1 MVIVNSLCI
10 LLSEGKR
17 LIMKA
22 LICTNFKKEKSL
34 AVLPE
39 LINKL
44 SDFSIVPIMP
54 ENAQSFFKN
63 DNVTYMDSLAAMDE
77 CDVFITVGGD
87 GTILKWGKKA
97 AVLDKPLL
105 GINTGRLGFMTALET
120 DEFDKIIALKEQKYH
135 ISRRMLMNAEFICSD
150 SRKRYIAL
158 NDIVLSKGSYSKLP
172 EFNVAING
180 VTVSRIRADGIIFS
194 TPTGSTAY
202 ALSAGGPII
211 EPTIECME
219 MTPLCAHTLL
229 NRPMIFSGN
238 DVITVSFKGYEGSD
252 VSASVDGDSGIVFSE
267 GDIIRITKSDTVLQ
281 LIDINGD
288 SFYNS
293 VNNKLI
299 QPFK

>member
-1 MVIVNSLCI
+1 MKSTFICI
-10 LLSEGKR
+10 
-17 LIMKA
+17 
-22 LICTNFKKEKSL
+22 NFKKEKSL
-34 AVLPE
+34 AVLPDLISE
-39 LINKL
+39 LL
-44 SDFSIVPIMP
+44 
-54 ENAQSFFKN
+54 KN
-63 DNVTYMDSLAAMDE
+63 DITPLMTETAKTHFDCNDVIYCDEITAMDK
-77 CDVFITVGGD
+77 CDVFITIGGD

-97 AVLDKPLL
+97 ATLNKPLL

-120 DEFDKIIALKEQKYH
+120 NEFSKISALKNDKYY
-135 ISRRMLMNAEFICSD
+135 ISNRMLMNAEFISEN
-150 SRKRYIAL
+150 SNKRYTAL

-172 EFNVAING
+172 EFNVEING
-180 VTVSRIRADGIIFS
+180 MTISRLRADGIIFS

-238 DVITVSFKGYEGSD
+238 DVITVSFKGYEGSC
-252 VSASVDGDSGIVFSE
+252 VTASVDGDSGIEFSE

-281 LIDINGD
+281 LIDINGG

>member
-1 MVIVNSLCI
+1 
-10 LLSEGKR
+10 
-17 LIMKA
+17 MKT
-22 LICTNFKKEKSL
+22 LICANFKKEKSL
-34 AVLPE
+34 NVLPK
-39 LINKL
+39 LIDKL
-44 SDFSIVPIMP
+44 VYFGISPIMIKSARLSY
-54 ENAQSFFKN
+54 NN
-63 DNVTYMDSLAAMDE
+63 DKVIYCNEADAMVE
-77 CDVFITVGGD
+77 CDIFITVGGD

-97 AVLDKPLL
+97 AILKKPLL

-120 DEFDKIIALKEQKYH
+120 DEFDKLSSLIGGKYH
-135 ISRRMLMNAEFICSD
+135 ISKRMLMNAEFIGSNKKC
-150 SRKRYIAL
+150 YLAL
-158 NDIVLSKGSYSKLP
+158 NDIVLSKCSYSKLP
-172 EFNVAING
+172 EFIVEING
-180 VTVSRIRADGIIFS
+180 VTVSKIRADGIIFS

-211 EPTIECME
+211 EPTVECME

-238 DVITVSFKGYEGSD
+238 DVITVKFKGYEGSD
-252 VSASVDGDSGIVFSE
+252 VTVSVDGESGIVFSE
-267 GDIIRITKSDTVLQ
+267 GDIIRITKSDTVLH

>member
-1 MVIVNSLCI
+1 
-10 LLSEGKR
+10 
-17 LIMKA
+17 MKT
-22 LICTNFKKEKSL
+22 LICANFKKEKSL
-34 AVLPE
+34 NVLPK
-39 LINKL
+39 LIDKL
-44 SDFSIVPIMP
+44 VYFGISPIMIKSARLSY
-54 ENAQSFFKN
+54 NN
-63 DNVTYMDSLAAMDE
+63 DKVIYCNEADAMVE
-77 CDVFITVGGD
+77 CDIFITVGGD

-97 AVLDKPLL
+97 AILKKPLL

-120 DEFDKIIALKEQKYH
+120 DEFDKLSSLIGGKYH
-135 ISRRMLMNAEFICSD
+135 ISKRMLMNAEFIGSNKKC
-150 SRKRYIAL
+150 YLAL

-172 EFNVAING
+172 EFIVEING
-180 VTVSRIRADGIIFS
+180 VTVSKIRADGIIFS

-211 EPTIECME
+211 EPTVECME

-238 DVITVSFKGYEGSD
+238 DVITVKFKGYEGSD
-252 VSASVDGDSGIVFSE
+252 VTVSVDGESGIVFSE
-267 GDIIRITKSDTVLQ
+267 GDIIRITKSDTVLH

>member
-1 MVIVNSLCI
+1 
-10 LLSEGKR
+10 
-17 LIMKA
+17 MKS
-22 LICTNFKKEKSL
+22 LICANFKKEKSL
-34 AVLPE
+34 NVLPNLTE
-39 LINKL
+39 KL
-44 SDFSIVPIMP
+44 VHFGITPIMT
-54 ENAQSFFKN
+54 EEANLRYSDDRVEYRNEA
-63 DNVTYMDSLAAMDE
+63 DAMED
-77 CDVFITVGGD
+77 CDIFITVGGD

-97 AVLDKPLL
+97 ANLKKPLL
-105 GINTGRLGFMTALET
+105 GINTGRLGFMTALEI
-120 DEFDKIIALKEQKYH
+120 DEFDKLNSLKDGNYH
-135 ISRRMLMNAEFICSD
+135 ISKRMLMNAEFIGGNQKC
-150 SRKRYIAL
+150 YLAL

-172 EFNVAING
+172 EFIVEING

-211 EPTIECME
+211 EPTVECME

-238 DVITVSFKGYEGSD
+238 DVITVRFKGYEGSD
-252 VSASVDGDSGIVFSE
+252 VTVSVDGDSGIVFSE
-267 GDIIRITKSDTVLQ
+267 GDIIRITKSDTMLH

>member
-1 MVIVNSLCI
+1 
-10 LLSEGKR
+10 
-17 LIMKA
+17 MKT
-22 LICTNFKKEKSL
+22 LICANFKKEKSL
-34 AVLPE
+34 NVLPK
-39 LINKL
+39 LIDKL
-44 SDFSIVPIMP
+44 VYFGISPIMI
-54 ENAQSFFKN
+54 ESAQLSYNN
-63 DNVTYMDSLAAMDE
+63 DKVIYCNEADAMVE
-77 CDVFITVGGD
+77 CDIFITVGGD

-97 AVLDKPLL
+97 AILKKPLL

-120 DEFDKIIALKEQKYH
+120 DEFDKLSSLIGGKYH
-135 ISRRMLMNAEFICSD
+135 ISKRMLMNAEFIGSNKKC
-150 SRKRYIAL
+150 YLAL
-158 NDIVLSKGSYSKLP
+158 NDIVLSKDSYSKLP
-172 EFNVAING
+172 EFIVEING
-180 VTVSRIRADGIIFS
+180 VTVSKIRADGIIFS

-211 EPTIECME
+211 EPTVECME

-238 DVITVSFKGYEGSD
+238 DVITVKFKGYEGSD
-252 VSASVDGDSGIVFSE
+252 VTVSVDGDSGIVFSE
-267 GDIIRITKSDTVLQ
+267 GDIIRITKSDTVLH